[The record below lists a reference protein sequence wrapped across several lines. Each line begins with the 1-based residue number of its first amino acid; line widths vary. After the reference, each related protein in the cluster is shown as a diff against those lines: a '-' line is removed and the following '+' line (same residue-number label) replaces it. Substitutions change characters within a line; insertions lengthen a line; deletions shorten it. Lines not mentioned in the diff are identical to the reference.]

1 MSRSARAAKG
11 FAASIVQYC
20 TQILV
25 QILLAPIVLKLA
37 GRETLGAYAAI
48 MQTLAFLQLVDIA
61 GSWSLERF
69 LAQANGYEDNGQRF
83 RNVFTTARTMLLG
96 TYSAFALLVIAF
108 SFFVGRLFH
117 LSPEVALQARHALY
131 VIAAWA

>member
-1 MSRSARAAKG
+1 M
-11 FAASIVQYC
+11 
-20 TQILV
+20 

-48 MQTLAFLQLVDIA
+48 MQTLGFLMLVDIA

-69 LAQANGYEDNGQRF
+69 LSQASGLDDDGERF
-83 RNVFTTARTMLLG
+83 RNIFTTARTMLLV
-96 TYSAFALLVIAF
+96 TYSAFSTLVFIF

-117 LSPEVALQARHALY
+117 L
-131 VIAAWA
+131 